1 MTTVTYNVPT
11 MHCDNCTRTIELEV
25 GELQGVQSVKAD
37 LDTKKVKITF
47 DTPASEQTIKALLTE
62 INYPAEGLITL

>member
-1 MTTVTYNVPT
+1 MTTVTYTVPA

-25 GELQGVQSVKAD
+25 GELTGVQSVNAD
-37 LDTKKVKITF
+37 LDTKKVSITF
-47 DTPASEQTIKALLTE
+47 DTPASEEKIKALLAE